1 MREPDDLFENEPE
14 LVTVTEEGV
23 RELSFLLDDT
33 LEFEGKLY
41 AVLYPYDPEQS
52 EILDDKVFFV
62 LDEDDTLSA
71 VNTDEILQELELLY
85 DLGDVPGM
93 LDDE

>member
-1 MREPDDLFENEPE
+1 MRDPDDLFENEPE
-14 LVTVTEEGV
+14 LVTLTEENG
-23 RELSFLLDDT
+23 RELSFLLDAT
-33 LEFEGKLY
+33 LEFQGKLY
-41 AVLYPYDPEQS
+41 TVLYPYDPEQG

-71 VNTDEILQELELLY
+71 VNVDEILQELELLY

-93 LDDE
+93 LDEN